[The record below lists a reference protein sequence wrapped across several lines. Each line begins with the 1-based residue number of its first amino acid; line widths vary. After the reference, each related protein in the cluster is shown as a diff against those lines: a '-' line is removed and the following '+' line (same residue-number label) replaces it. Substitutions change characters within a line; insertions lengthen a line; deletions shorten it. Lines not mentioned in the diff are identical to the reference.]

1 MYPCPTTLIS
11 SSFGNQWNAVKVFFC
26 NISLFLLKVENVSC
40 LLRFYLCI
48 ITFFGLVMKQ
58 TTNQNLAKPFT
69 SRQNLQIYQPK
80 IDLKHPKLV
89 KTIRNHPQSVKTN
102 YNYLI
107 PVKTTENHPK
117 LTTTSQNQLKPFKTN
132 YFNSHSKLKDFSLI
146 IKNF

>member
-26 NISLFLLKVENVSC
+26 NISLFFTESRK
-40 LLRFYLCI
+40 RFLFTEILFMYYYS
-48 ITFFGLVMKQ
+48 FWVGYEQ

-69 SRQNLQIYQPK
+69 SRQNLQIYQPE

-89 KTIRNHPQSVKTN
+89 KTIRNHPQSAKTN

-107 PVKTTENHPK
+107 PVKTTENQPK
-117 LTTTSQNQLKPFKTN
+117 LTTTSQNQLNPFKTN